1 MAIATKNIWP
11 YFQIFTYEIGMFS
24 ILHTKLICSMDH
36 GECSD
41 ALFEVTRPIDDIL
54 WLNIRRCIYGALI
67 PSRVKVS
74 NTISAIEESWTWIW
88 CTYMYSQRIDIEC
101 HYV

>member
-1 MAIATKNIWP
+1 
-11 YFQIFTYEIGMFS
+11 MFS
-24 ILHTKLICSMDH
+24 ILNTKLICSMDH

-67 PSRVKVS
+67 PSRVKTKNKKLFKQSILVEC
-74 NTISAIEESWTWIW
+74 NLNCNFTI
-88 CTYMYSQRIDIEC
+88 
-101 HYV
+101 